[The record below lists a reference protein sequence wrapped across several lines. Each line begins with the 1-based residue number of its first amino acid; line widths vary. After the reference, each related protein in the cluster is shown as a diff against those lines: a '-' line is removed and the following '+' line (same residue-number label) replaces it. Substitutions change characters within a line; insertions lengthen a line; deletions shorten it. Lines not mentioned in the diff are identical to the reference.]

1 MNARQQKLFDQLK
14 KVLDNISKSPKTSA
28 QVTLLLEDF
37 LISLEEIAIDLKETS
52 DAETAATLK
61 AIVSA
66 ATLIQ

>member
-37 LISLEEIAIDLKETS
+37 VTSLEEIAIDVKETS
-52 DAETAATLK
+52 DEETAATLK

>member
-1 MNARQQKLFDQLK
+1 MNARQQELFDRMK
-14 KVLDNISKSPKTSA
+14 KVLDDISKSPRTLT

-52 DAETAATLK
+52 DEETAATLK

-66 ATLIQ
+66 AMLIQ

>member
-1 MNARQQKLFDQLK
+1 MNARQQELFDRMK
-14 KVLDNISKSPKTSA
+14 KVLDDISKSPRTLT